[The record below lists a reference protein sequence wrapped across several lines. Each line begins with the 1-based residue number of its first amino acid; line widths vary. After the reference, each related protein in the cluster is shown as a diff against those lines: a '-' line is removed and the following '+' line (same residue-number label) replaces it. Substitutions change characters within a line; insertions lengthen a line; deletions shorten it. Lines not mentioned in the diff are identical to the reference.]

1 MSSPLIFIPSI
12 QIMIDSLQFLINK
25 YSQRAVLPASF
36 VILDLQELI
45 NKQLSKKTDTTLLED
60 VQATYIAKF

>member
-1 MSSPLIFIPSI
+1 MSSPLIFIQSI

-45 NKQLSKKTDTTLLED
+45 NQQLSKKTDTTLLED